1 MVVDLGAVYTVTTV
15 RLTWT
20 DGRVR
25 PLRIERSTDGL
36 TWTTVARTSRPRALT
51 EQQLQAAARY
61 VSVVVDG
68 WQPGDAELADFA
80 VFG

>member
-1 MVVDLGAVYTVTTV
+1 MVVDLGDVFTVTTV

-20 DGRVR
+20 GGRLR

-36 TWTTVARTSRPRALT
+36 TYTTAARIGRPRALT
-51 EQQLQAAARY
+51 EQEIKSAARY